1 MEDFG
6 SCVAKAQ
13 DDCYGAKG
21 NNCTELKQ
29 GHVMGDLNINAV
41 MNLAYLSGPVTVE

>member
-1 MEDFG
+1 M
-6 SCVAKAQ
+6 AKAQ

-29 GHVMGDLNINAV
+29 GHEMGDLINAA
-41 MNLAYLSGPVTVE
+41 MNLAYLSGHVTVE